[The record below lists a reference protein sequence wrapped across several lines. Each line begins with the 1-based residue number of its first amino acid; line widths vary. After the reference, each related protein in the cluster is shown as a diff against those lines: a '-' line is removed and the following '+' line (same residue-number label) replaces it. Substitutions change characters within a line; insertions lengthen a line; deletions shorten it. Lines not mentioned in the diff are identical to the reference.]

1 CTGAG
6 RGAKAPGGVAHAGGG
21 ARPSRDPHVKSAR
34 IRHGWAISDA
44 RFEHWM
50 DLMVRALFGTDGIR
64 GRANTEPMTAD
75 LAMKV
80 AMAAGLHFRKD
91 HGRRPL
97 AVIGKDT
104 RLSGYM
110 LEPAM
115 VAGFTAI
122 GMDVVLVGPMP
133 TPAVAMLTPSLRA
146 DLGVV

>member
-1 CTGAG
+1 
-6 RGAKAPGGVAHAGGG
+6 
-21 ARPSRDPHVKSAR
+21 
-34 IRHGWAISDA
+34 
-44 RFEHWM
+44 
-50 DLMVRALFGTDGIR
+50 MVRSLFGTDGIR

-115 VAGFTAI
+115 AAAFTPS
-122 GMDVVLVGPMP
+122 GMEVVLVGPMP
-133 TPAVAMLTPSLRA
+133 TPAVARRRRSPRA
-146 DLGVV
+146 ALGVVIPAPPNPYQDKDRKRDVAGRRGSASVNPGGRHILT